1 MMRDAKLSERQ
12 KKMLETIRDHMFECG
27 YPPTIREIGRAA
39 GITSTSVVTYNL
51 KSLERKGYL
60 SRDSEVSRGLRLV
73 DRPGIGVSGSFGALG
88 RDTVSIPLLG
98 VIAAGEPIP
107 VPDSDSP
114 EAALGYIS
122 LAADFVKSTESVYAL
137 RVQGDSMIE
146 DLIADGDI
154 VIMRHQEMA
163 ENGNTV
169 AAWLKGEKA
178 TTLKRFYLE
187 EDQQRVRLQ
196 PRNPALEPIYVD
208 PGDVE
213 IQGKVIGVIR
223 QME

>member
-1 MMRDAKLSERQ
+1 MRDAKLSDRQ
-12 KKMLETIRDHMFECG
+12 SRMLETIRDHVSEYG
-27 YPPTIREIGRAA
+27 YPPTIREIGRAV

-60 SRDSEVSRGLRLV
+60 NRDSEVSRGLRLV
-73 DRPGIGVSGSFGALG
+73 GTRDGQGSEAFGALEG
-88 RDTVSIPLLG
+88 DTVSIPLLG

-107 VPDSDSP
+107 VPDNDSP
-114 EAALGYIS
+114 HPALDYVT
-122 LAADFVKSTESVYAL
+122 LAAGFVKNTESVYAL

-154 VIMRHQEMA
+154 VIVRHQETA
-163 ENGNTV
+163 DNGSTV

-187 EDQQRVRLQ
+187 EDKQRVRLQ
-196 PRNPALEPIYVD
+196 PRNPALEPIYVGPD
-208 PGDVE
+208 DVE

>member
-1 MMRDAKLSERQ
+1 MRDAKLSERQ
-12 KKMLETIRDHMFECG
+12 SRMLETIRDHVSEYG
-27 YPPTIREIGRAA
+27 YPPTIREIGRAV

-73 DRPGIGVSGSFGALG
+73 GARGGQGSEPFGGLEG
-88 RDTVSIPLLG
+88 DTVSIPLLG

-107 VPDSDSP
+107 VPDNDSP
-114 EAALGYIS
+114 QPALDYVT
-122 LAADFVKSTESVYAL
+122 LAAGFVKTTESVYAL

-154 VIMRHQEMA
+154 VIVRHQETA
-163 ENGNTV
+163 DNGSTV

-187 EDQQRVRLQ
+187 EDKQRVRLQ
-196 PRNPALEPIYVD
+196 PRNPALEPIYVGPD
-208 PGDVE
+208 DVE